1 MNMKEHALRAA
12 EEVNDSLAPPLSE
25 EQIEQVAKIVENAMT
40 AAINETSLQ
49 SRDAALNCC
58 SADRDMAHKIEAEIE
73 LAKKALLANL
83 MSLR

>member
-1 MNMKEHALRAA
+1 MTLRERAHRAA
-12 EEVNDSLAPPLSE
+12 EEVNDALSPPLTE
-25 EQIEQVAKIVENAMT
+25 EQMKQVAEIVENAMT
-40 AAINETSLQ
+40 AAINETSLK
-49 SRDAALNCC
+49 SRDAALTCC